1 MICEQMR
8 LLVCGIVTKAPKAFV
23 SAGPQG
29 IYLGGKDEC
38 AGLAVKSI
46 GQFDE
51 FLIFIYIN
59 WLVS

>member
-1 MICEQMR
+1 MR